1 MESFSAGLEGIPSLR
16 SPGAPLRPMTRGAM
30 SREVQIGFF
39 GKTQATEVL
48 ELLVDEVAGALSL
61 LCPFQLSGPVT
72 EDEVVEDRPGADG
85 AVRIAIR
92 YGFKTPRGVR
102 MGFLQ
107 LPLDSALTL
116 AGNLLMLPTA
126 ELQESIRKEEPD
138 EGEKEALMEA
148 GELLGSA
155 FQDQLQKRLTDE
167 TIVQFFGCQGVA
179 ADQAPWVAS
188 YGGEPIAVRRHL
200 VGFEGFEP
208 FELMVAIPA

>member
-1 MESFSAGLEGIPSLR
+1 MSSEG
-16 SPGAPLRPMTRGAM
+16 
-30 SREVQIGFF
+30 QIGFF
-39 GKTQATEVL
+39 GNTKATEVL

-72 EDEVVEDRPGADG
+72 DDEVVEDRPGADES
-85 AVRIAIR
+85 VRIAIR

-126 ELQESIRKEEPD
+126 ELKESIGKEGPD
-138 EGEKEALMEA
+138 DGEKEALMEV
-148 GELLGSA
+148 GELLATA
-155 FQDQLQKRLTDE
+155 FQVRLRKRLADE
-167 TIVQFFGCQGVA
+167 TVVQFFGCQGVES
-179 ADQAPWVAS
+179 DHAPWVAN
-188 YGGEPIAVRRHL
+188 YGGEPLAVRRHL
-200 VGFEGFEP
+200 AGFEGFEP